1 MKKVKTNMGKR
12 MKEAVIHVLGGVSL
26 DTDSKLQDS
35 SDVLNEQYL
44 FDFKQG
50 YRSNWGTTGGG
61 GISFDSPVN
70 PDSKEIVHKIVV
82 KPIDVIN
89 ELQTVPTPFSVNFL
103 DEKISVLQDKAKLI
117 RQRYAKQEVEALIE
131 RLEARKQYPKE
142 KVFFDKFQNTTQE
155 KIDELLKKYE
165 LEMHPS
171 DIFIPEFPDDA
182 VKIMKEY
189 SAKVKKITGK
199 DTTYYVIAQNELFR
213 KADEKRDPILLVQS
227 PFGFYYQILGAY
239 DKELIALSSL

>member
-1 MKKVKTNMGKR
+1 
-12 MKEAVIHVLGGVSL
+12 
-26 DTDSKLQDS
+26 
-35 SDVLNEQYL
+35 
-44 FDFKQG
+44 
-50 YRSNWGTTGGG
+50 
-61 GISFDSPVN
+61 
-70 PDSKEIVHKIVV
+70 
-82 KPIDVIN
+82 
-89 ELQTVPTPFSVNFL
+89 
-103 DEKISVLQDKAKLI
+103 VLQDKAKLI